1 MNEDTGM
8 VTHGAVPAAPR
19 HCATERGWAWLS
31 EGWQLF
37 RRAPGAWIGL
47 VAALF
52 AINIVGSL
60 VPVIG
65 PLALT
70 IVGPIFVGGI
80 MLGCN
85 ELARG
90 GALRFAHLFAGFR
103 SHTGPLAVVGAF
115 TLVASFA
122 AMLVVGVLVT
132 LLFGLG
138 GGIEAFAGE
147 SSSGAALPLAG
158 GLLGALVFVVVLVP
172 VYMAVW
178 FAPALVVLAGCAP
191 VAALKASFTA
201 CTRNLGALTLYGV
214 VLMFFAILAS
224 IPLALG
230 WLVLGP
236 VLSAS
241 VYAAYADIFAPPH

>member
-1 MNEDTGM
+1 MNDDTGLM
-8 VTHGAVPAAPR
+8 TSGAAPPAPR
-19 HCATERGWAWLS
+19 RCATERGWAWLA
-31 EGWQLF
+31 EGWQFF
-37 RRAPGAWIGL
+37 RRAPGPWVGL

-70 IVGPIFVGGI
+70 VLGPVFVGGI
-80 MLGCN
+80 MLGCA
-85 ELARG
+85 ELAG
-90 GALRFAHLFAGFR
+90 GGRLRFAHLFAGFR
-103 SHTGPLAVVGAF
+103 SHTGSLATIGAF
-115 TLVASFA
+115 TLLASFA
-122 AMLVVGVLVT
+122 VMLVVGLVLT

-138 GGIEAFAGE
+138 GGFDAFAGDA
-147 SSSGAALPLAG
+147 SPGAALPVAG
-158 GLLGALVFVVVLVP
+158 GLLGALVFVLGLLP

-178 FAPALVVLAGCAP
+178 FAPALVVLAGCPP
-191 VAALKASFTA
+191 VAALKASFFA

-236 VLSAS
+236 VVSAS
-241 VYAAYADIFAPPH
+241 IYAAYVDIFAPPH

>member
-1 MNEDTGM
+1 MNEDTRL
-8 VTHGAVPAAPR
+8 VSEGAPPPAPR
-19 HCATERGWAWLS
+19 RCATERGWAWLAA
-31 EGWQLF
+31 GWQFF
-37 RRAPGAWIGL
+37 RRAPGVWIGL

-52 AINIVGSL
+52 AINIAGSL

-70 IVGPIFVGGI
+70 ILGPVFVGGI
-80 MLGCN
+80 MLGCD

-90 GALRFAHLFAGFR
+90 GTLRFAHLFAGFR
-103 SHTGPLAVVGAF
+103 SHTGPLALVGVF
-115 TLVASFA
+115 TLLASFVA
-122 AMLVVGVLVT
+122 ILVVGVLLS

-138 GGIEAFAGE
+138 GGFEAFAGDA
-147 SSSGAALPLAG
+147 SPGAVLPVAG
-158 GLLGALVFVVVLVP
+158 GLLGALVFVLVLAP

-191 VAALKASFTA
+191 VAALKASFGA

-214 VLMFFAILAS
+214 VLVFFAVLAS

-230 WLVLGP
+230 WLILGP

-241 VYAAYADIFAPPH
+241 VYAAYSDIFTPSH